1 MEPGTNE
8 QKAASNTTYL
18 IVTYSASCQMT
29 WKERQAILLF
39 SPLFGVIIAI
49 SQAELN
55 EKRPQWIDGSIV
67 TNKAEDCYRRSEEA
81 SVECSCEY
89 V

>member
-1 MEPGTNE
+1 
-8 QKAASNTTYL
+8 
-18 IVTYSASCQMT
+18 MT
-29 WKERQAILLF
+29 WKERHAILLL

-67 TNKAEDCYRRSEEA
+67 TNKAEKDCYRRPEEA
-81 SVECSCEY
+81 SVECSCEN